1 MKALPNQKR
10 ESEDFKE
17 FHHNNGYTYGTKYT
31 EMMQKTHKQV
41 CPLSRKTGI
50 CTGSNMVCFLHRN
63 ELSFSIIVLDRLGII
78 WLYSLTIE

>member
-1 MKALPNQKR
+1 MKASPNLKR
-10 ESEDFKE
+10 ESEDFKQ

-31 EMMQKTHKQV
+31 EMMQKTHKQT

-50 CTGSNMVCFLHRN
+50 YTGSNLVYFLHRK
-63 ELSFSIIVLDRLGII
+63 ELSFSIIVLDRRGII